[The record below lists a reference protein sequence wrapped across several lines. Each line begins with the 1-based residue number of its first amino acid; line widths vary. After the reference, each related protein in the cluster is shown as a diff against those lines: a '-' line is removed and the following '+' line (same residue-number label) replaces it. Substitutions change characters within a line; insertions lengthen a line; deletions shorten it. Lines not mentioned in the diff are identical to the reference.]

1 MIISDYLF
9 FGKLTIGVAQATG
22 AETATTK
29 PPFIDERFA
38 GMLVSFPVRA
48 GQLCILVQ
56 L

>member
-1 MIISDYLF
+1 MTIGEYLF

-22 AETATTK
+22 AETATTI

-38 GMLVSFPVRA
+38 AMIVSFPVRA
-48 GQLCILVQ
+48 GQLSILVQ